1 MAGTVSLS
9 IGTVDPTWRI
19 AIVRAAW
26 HPDCVNAMV
35 SEAQAELIRLGIS
48 KDSIIIVDAPGS
60 FEIPLLCQ
68 EVISKRHVHGVIAY
82 GVIVQ
87 GQTHHA
93 RLVAEQAA
101 VGIQQ
106 VQLKTGVPIAFE
118 VLLVDDIAHA
128 KARATGEHGK
138 GPIAAKTVLQT
149 LAQLRDLGS

>member
-9 IGTVDPTWRI
+9 IGTVDPAWRI
-19 AIVRAAW
+19 AIVKAAW
-26 HPDCVNAMV
+26 HADCVEPMVNEAV
-35 SEAQAELIRLGIS
+35 SELQRLGIAS
-48 KDSIIIVDAPGS
+48 KNIEIISAPGS

-68 EVISKRHVHGVIAY
+68 RVIHAKRVDAVIAF
-82 GVIVQ
+82 GVVVQ

-101 VGIQQ
+101 AGIQQ
-106 VQLKTGVPIAFE
+106 VQLQTGVPIAFE
-118 VLLVDDIAHA
+118 VLLVDDVAHA

-138 GPIAAKTVLQT
+138 GPLAVKTVLQT